1 VSGLNSRR
9 LTSLLVVVLFMI
21 PLVAPFISIPVTEA
35 AAGTIDINPRR
46 FSSGVPTTAVLN
58 GGDFGSGALVRIFMS
73 PDPTFGDGNDI
84 LVATVRLP
92 PGDRTFLN
100 TVVTIS
106 PPTVTVDTRY
116 YLAATDDDGRTWTS
130 AVEVTVTTQRPT
142 ITLTPTTQAP
152 GGRVRVDGSGFTPG
166 ETVTIYRDRP
176 GSLVVLAS
184 GITVR
189 PDGTFTAFFTVPTPI
204 AQGTYRIIAQQT
216 DTLQAEALLT
226 IAPTVVDPFSIR
238 GDAGEPF
245 TLVADGLKPGKT
257 VARSTRADP
266 RSSIVVGGVLTYHDG
281 GSTGPDGRLSISVEL
296 SAAIPTTGFVSVT
309 ITYTDGTSDT
319 IPAAILVSKPQD
331 PNRPAYTQAITVSPS
346 PRPLRV
352 GESLSIVVY
361 NFPAGTPVDIYLG
374 SRKLTT
380 IFTDP
385 NGAGRDTTSVPPLPG
400 LTPGGTPIT
409 YSIRAVDTNGLQVSL
424 SGYTIARELR
434 LFIGTTPVTPGTFV
448 DNGTVL
454 RLVGTGLRPLF
465 EYTRLTLSFAE
476 VTYDI
481 VVDELVV
488 DVPRGTR
495 TATGVRTDAS
505 GSFEVRFRAKLV
517 DPAGV
522 RPPTGTV
529 VTVSMSPLEG
539 LTAPTFRAV
548 GAPVFAGTRHTVMAG
563 TAFYHSEPGATV
575 PAGGV
580 IIRNLVPGRAYQLF
594 IGGSPVTLGGTGFPD
609 RFIATAAGESPA
621 TMTFAA
627 PSTTGVYTLCVR
639 YFTAAEDLACIDFI
653 VSQPTAATGD
663 DQAKLF
669 TPTEP
674 NKVPAGLRMLV
685 GAFNLPAN
693 TPVSLFVSGIPT
705 PVATA
710 TTTATGAV
718 AMLSSPLELPRGVY
732 NVRLVYGP
740 NVLVPTPSTV
750 EITPRLI
757 RSPASGPV
765 GTSVSVTAMGLDPD
779 TAYRVVFENATL
791 GVSVE
796 VALGVSNDRGTLTAT
811 FTVPAV
817 PNGVY
822 RIKVVDVATGVT
834 VAPPPTDPPVTFT
847 VVPVSADIIFASAS
861 PESLSAFPGQIRT
874 FTWRVGTGLK
884 EPVYVTVYLNGFA
897 YTTIQ
902 AKYDGTHLYGS
913 FQVPNAPPGT
923 TWTLRLEYR
932 DSRVRYFALDNRTGE
947 VRDLGHTLPSSL
959 VNVAAVWTVPD
970 PRTGTTDAIALRLV
984 SGSGALVIGLT
995 DADVSRIAS
1004 AVFDAVYGP
1013 IVEVVTDTGDRV
1025 LTRLSDLDAKIVEV
1039 RGGVARLDTRFGE
1052 MFASLSAINAT
1063 LSGLIVSSKGEVL
1076 ARIDTALGTVLARLD
1091 TLDARLVVVQGDTAV
1106 IRTVVGEVK
1115 LALGSLDATIAGI
1128 KGDVVVIKTDVGFIK
1143 ARVEDAIALL
1153 PSVVEFVNATVT
1165 DIKSGIEAI
1174 KGDTGFI
1181 KAKVEDIIAL
1191 LSAASTTLSKVAGD
1205 VSAVRS
1211 DIAAV
1216 RGGID
1221 EVKALVLAVND
1232 NVGRVMQAVL
1242 VVADLNVAVL
1252 DRLDKMNATL
1262 VGVSGGVAKLSTD
1275 VAGLA
1280 SLVRAA
1286 NLSISQI
1293 VVDQAGRIVVA
1304 LRDSEGRISGLIT
1317 TNARTLSDLITAV
1330 GKDVA
1335 GVADS
1340 VKRVSDTLAAFQSG
1354 TFSKLDAIS
1363 GSVDA
1368 ARADLARLRTDAA
1381 AMASVV
1387 AGIQTT
1393 VSRVDTNVGGLVDT
1407 AKAIA
1412 TTVDSINR
1420 AVPGL
1425 ATKADVSG
1433 AQTAI
1438 TGAIDRAKSDLQS
1451 AVKSAETAAST
1462 SSRNWGVINAIL
1474 IIIAIAILAYSTF
1487 VARRA

>member
-21 PLVAPFISIPVTEA
+21 PLVAPFISMPVTEA
-35 AAGTIDINPRR
+35 AAGLISINPTR

-58 GGDFGSGALVRIFMS
+58 GGTFGSGATVRIFMS

-84 LVATVRLP
+84 LVATVTLP
-92 PGDRTFLN
+92 AGQTTFSN
-100 TVVTIS
+100 TIVTIS
-106 PPTVTVDTRY
+106 PPTVAVDTEY
-116 YLAATDDDGRTWTS
+116 YLAATDDGGATWTS
-130 AVEVTVTTQRPT
+130 YVTVTVTTQRPS

-152 GGRVRVDGSGFTPG
+152 GGSVRVDGRDFTPG
-166 ETVTIYRDRP
+166 QTVTIYLTRP
-176 GSLVVLAS
+176 GGTILAS
-184 GITVR
+184 AISVGA
-189 PDGTFTAFFTVPTPI
+189 DGTFTESITVPTPI

-226 IAPTVVDPFSIR
+226 IAPTVVSPFSIR
-238 GDAGEPF
+238 GTAGETF
-245 TLVADGLKPGKT
+245 TLVAEGLKPGKT
-257 VARSTRADP
+257 VEASSAAAP
-266 RSSIVVGGVLTYHDG
+266 RPSIVIGGVLTYHTG
-281 GSTGPDGRLSISVEL
+281 GSTGPDGSLSISVTL

-331 PNRPAYTQAITVSPS
+331 PTSPAYTQAITVSPS

-352 GESLSIVVY
+352 GEDLDIVVY
-361 NFPAGTPVDIYLG
+361 NFPAGTTVNVYLG
-374 SRKLTT
+374 SRLLAT
-380 IFTDP
+380 ISTDS
-385 NGAGRDTTSVPPLPG
+385 NGAGRATTSVPPLPG

-409 YSIRAVDTNGLQVSL
+409 YSIRAVDTYGLQVSL

-434 LFIGTTPVTPGTFV
+434 LFIGPTPVTPGTYV
-448 DNGTVL
+448 DHGAVL

-465 EYTRLTLSFAE
+465 EYTRLTLSFAA

-481 VVDELVV
+481 VVDGLVV
-488 DVPRGTR
+488 SVPVGTL

-505 GSFEVRFRAKLV
+505 GSFEVSFEARLA

-522 RPPTGTV
+522 RPPTGTT
-529 VTVSMSPLEG
+529 VTVSMSPIEG

-548 GAPVFAGTRHTVMAG
+548 GVPTFAGTLHTVMALA
-563 TAFYHSEPGATV
+563 AFYHSEPGATV

-594 IGGSPVTLGGTGFPD
+594 IDGSPVTLGGTGYAD
-609 RFIATAAGESPA
+609 RFIATATGESPA

-627 PSTTGVYTLCVR
+627 PPSPGVYTLCVR
-639 YFTAAEDLACIDFI
+639 YYMATADLACIAFI

-663 DQAKLF
+663 DQAILV
-669 TPTEP
+669 TPM
-674 NKVPAGLRMLV
+674 VGAGLRMLV
-685 GAFNLPAN
+685 RAFNLPAG
-693 TPVSLFVSGIPT
+693 TPVSLYVSGIPT
-705 PVATA
+705 PVATV
-710 TTTATGAV
+710 TTTATGAA
-718 AMLSSPLELPRGVY
+718 AMWSSPLELPRGVY

-740 NVLVPTPSTV
+740 NVLVPTPLSTV
-750 EITPRLI
+750 AITPRLI
-757 RSPASGPV
+757 RSPTSGPV
-765 GTSVSVTAMGLDPD
+765 GTSVSVTAMGLDPN
-779 TAYRVVFENATL
+779 TAYRVVFENAAL
-791 GVSVE
+791 GVSVD
-796 VALGVSNDRGTLTAT
+796 VALGVSNDKGTLTAT
-811 FTVPAV
+811 FTVPTV
-817 PNGVY
+817 PDGVY
-822 RIKVVDVATGVT
+822 SIKVVDAATGT
-834 VAPPPTDPPVTFT
+834 TLATASFT
-847 VVPVSADIIFASAS
+847 VVPVPADIIFGSAS
-861 PESLSAFPGQIRT
+861 PEAISAFPGQILTFRWTVGPGLRT
-874 FTWRVGTGLK
+874 
-884 EPVYVTVYLNGFA
+884 PVYVTVYLNGFA
-897 YTTIQ
+897 YTTVE
-902 AKYDGTHLYGS
+902 ARYDGTYLYGS

-932 DSRVRYFALDNRTGE
+932 DSRIRYHWIDSTGTP
-947 VRDLGHTLPSSL
+947 GSSYSL
-959 VNVAAVWTVPD
+959 ADIPTDAVAVWTVPD
-970 PRTGTTDAIALRLV
+970 PRTDTTTAIALRLV
-984 SGSGALVIGLT
+984 SGSGALVIGLS

-1004 AVFDAVYGP
+1004 AVYDAVYGP
-1013 IVEVVTDTGDRV
+1013 IVEVVTSTGDMV
-1025 LTRLSDLDAKIVEV
+1025 LARLSDLDAKIVEV
-1039 RGGVARLDTRFGE
+1039 RDGVAILNTRFGE
-1052 MFASLSAINAT
+1052 MSASLSAINAT

-1076 ARIDTALGTVLARLD
+1076 ARIDTALGTVLAKLD
-1091 TLDARLVVVQGDTAV
+1091 DLDARLVAVHGDTAV
-1106 IRTVVGEVK
+1106 IRTMVGDIK
-1115 LALGSLDATIAGI
+1115 LTLESLNATIAGI
-1128 KGDVVVIKTDVGFIK
+1128 KDDAVVIKTSAGFIK
-1143 ARVEDAIALL
+1143 AKVEEFIALL
-1153 PSVVEFVNATVT
+1153 PSIVEFVNATVT

-1191 LSAASTTLSKVAGD
+1191 LSAASTTLSKVADD

-1216 RGGID
+1216 RGDIA

-1232 NVGRVMQAVL
+1232 NVGLVGQAVL
-1242 VVADLNVAVL
+1242 VVADLNMAVL
-1252 DRLDKMNATL
+1252 DKLDKMNATL

-1280 SLVRAA
+1280 SLVKAA

-1304 LRDSEGRISGLIT
+1304 LRDSEGKISGLIA
-1317 TNARTLSDLITAV
+1317 TNAKTLSDLITAV

-1340 VKRVSDTLAAFQSG
+1340 VKKVSDTLAAFQSG

-1451 AVKSAETAAST
+1451 AVKSAEDTAST
-1462 SSRNWGVINAIL
+1462 SARNWGVINAIL
-1474 IIIAIAILAYSTF
+1474 IIIAIIILAYSTF
-1487 VARRA
+1487 VARRP

>member
-1 VSGLNSRR
+1 LNSRR
-9 LTSLLVVVLFMI
+9 LTSLLVVVLFMA
-21 PLVAPFISIPVTEA
+21 PLVAPFISMPVTEA
-35 AAGTIDINPRR
+35 AAGTITIEPTV

-58 GGDFGSGALVRIFMS
+58 GGIFGAGALVRIYMS
-73 PDPTFGDGNDI
+73 PDTTFGDGNDI

-92 PGDRTFLN
+92 AGQTAFIN
-100 TVVTIS
+100 TIVTIT
-106 PPTVTVDTRY
+106 PPTVTVDTEY

-130 AVEVTVTTQRPT
+130 PAPVTVTTQRPS

-152 GGRVRVDGSGFTPG
+152 GGSVRVDGSGFTPG
-166 ETVTIYRDRP
+166 QTVTIYLLRP
-176 GSLVVLAS
+176 GATPPLTTLT
-184 GITVR
+184 TV
-189 PDGTFTAFFTVPTPI
+189 PTVGADGTFTASFTVSPPI
-204 AQGTYRIIAQQT
+204 AQGTYRVIARQT
-216 DTLQAEALLT
+216 DPAKDYYTLQAEALLT
-226 IAPTVVDPFSIR
+226 IAPTVVEPFSIS
-238 GDAGEPF
+238 GEAGVSFLLRAE
-245 TLVADGLKPGKT
+245 GLKPGKT
-257 VARSTRADP
+257 VEPSSEAAP
-266 RSSIVVGGVLTYHDG
+266 RPSIVIGGVLTYHDG
-281 GSTGPDGRLSISVEL
+281 GSTEPGGSLSISVRL

-309 ITYTDGTSDT
+309 IRYTDGTSDT

-331 PNRPAYTQAITVSPS
+331 PTSPAYTQAIIVSPS

-352 GESLSIVVY
+352 DEDLSIVVY
-361 NFPAGTPVDIYLG
+361 NFPAGTTVNVYLG
-374 SRKLTT
+374 SKLLATT
-380 IFTDP
+380 TTDP
-385 NGAGRDTTSVPPLPG
+385 NGARRITASVPPLPG

-409 YSIRAVDTNGLQVSL
+409 YSIRAVDTYGLQVSL
-424 SGYTIARELR
+424 PGYTIARELR
-434 LFIGTTPVTPGTFV
+434 LLFDDGTPVTPGTFV
-448 DNGTVL
+448 DHLTTL

-465 EYTRLTLSFAE
+465 EYTKLTLSFAG

-481 VVDELVV
+481 VVDDLVV
-488 DVPRGTR
+488 SVPVGTL

-505 GSFEVRFRAKLV
+505 GSFEVRFVAYLA

-522 RPPTGTV
+522 RPPTGTT
-529 VTVSMSPLEG
+529 VTVSMSPIEG

-548 GAPVFAGTRHTVMAG
+548 GVPTFAGTLHTVMALA
-563 TAFYHSEPGATV
+563 AFYHSEPGATV

-594 IGGSPVTLGGTGFPD
+594 IDGSPVTLGGTGYAD
-609 RFIATAAGESPA
+609 RFIATATGESPA

-627 PSTTGVYTLCVR
+627 PPSPGVYTLCVR
-639 YFTAAEDLACIDFI
+639 YYMATADLACIAFI

-663 DQAKLF
+663 DQAILV
-669 TPTEP
+669 TPT
-674 NKVPAGLRMLV
+674 VGAGLRMLV
-685 GAFNLPAN
+685 RAFNLPAG
-693 TPVSLFVSGIPT
+693 TPVSLYVSGIPT
-705 PVATA
+705 PVATV
-710 TTTATGAV
+710 TTTATGAA
-718 AMLSSPLELPRGVY
+718 AMWSSPLELPRGDY

-750 EITPRLI
+750 TITPRLI
-757 RSPASGPV
+757 RSPTSGPV
-765 GTSVSVTAMGLDPD
+765 GTSVSVTAMGLDPN
-779 TAYRVVFENATL
+779 TAYKVVFENAAL
-791 GVSVE
+791 GVSVD
-796 VALGVSNDRGTLTAT
+796 VALGVSNDKGTLTAT
-811 FTVPAV
+811 FTVPPV
-817 PNGVY
+817 PDGVY
-822 RIKVVDVATGVT
+822 SIKVVDAATETPVPGAA
-834 VAPPPTDPPVTFT
+834 APFT
-847 VVPVSADIIFASAS
+847 VVPVPADIIFGSAS
-861 PESLSAFPGQIRT
+861 PEAISAFPGQILTFRWTVGPGLRT
-874 FTWRVGTGLK
+874 
-884 EPVYVTVYLNGFA
+884 PVYVKVYLNGFA
-897 YTTIQ
+897 YTTVE
-902 AKYDGTHLYGS
+902 ARYDGTYLYGS

-932 DSRVRYFALDNRTGE
+932 DSRIRYHWIDSTGTS
-947 VRDLGHTLPSSL
+947 GSSYSL
-959 VNVAAVWTVPD
+959 ADIPTDAVAVWTVPD
-970 PRTGTTDAIALRLV
+970 PRTDTTTAIALRLV
-984 SGSGALVIGLT
+984 SGSGALVIGLS

-1004 AVFDAVYGP
+1004 AVYDAVYGP
-1013 IVEVVTDTGDRV
+1013 IVEVVTSTGDRV
-1025 LTRLSDLDAKIVEV
+1025 LARLSDLDAKIVEV
-1039 RGGVARLDTRFGE
+1039 RDGVAILNTRFGE
-1052 MFASLSAINAT
+1052 MSASLSAINAT

-1076 ARIDTALGTVLARLD
+1076 ARIDTALGTVLAKLD
-1091 TLDARLVVVQGDTAV
+1091 DLDARLVAVHGDTAV
-1106 IRTVVGEVK
+1106 IRTMVGDIK
-1115 LALGSLDATIAGI
+1115 LTLESLNATIAGI
-1128 KGDVVVIKTDVGFIK
+1128 KDDAVVIKTSAGFIK
-1143 ARVEDAIALL
+1143 AKVEEFLALL
-1153 PSVVEFVNATVT
+1153 PSIVEFVNATVI
-1165 DIKSGIEAI
+1165 DIKSGIAAV
-1174 KGDTGFI
+1174 KDDTGFI

-1216 RGGID
+1216 IRDIA

-1232 NVGRVMQAVL
+1232 NVGLVGQAVL
-1242 VVADLNVAVL
+1242 VVADLNMAVL
-1252 DRLDKMNATL
+1252 DKLDKMNATL

-1280 SLVRAA
+1280 SLVKAA

-1293 VVDQAGRIVVA
+1293 VVDQAGRIVA
-1304 LRDSEGRISGLIT
+1304 TLRDSEGRISGLIT
-1317 TNARTLSDLITAV
+1317 TNAKTLSDLITAV

-1340 VKRVSDTLAAFQSG
+1340 VKTLSDTLATFQSG

-1438 TGAIDRAKSDLQS
+1438 TGAIDKAKSDLQS

>member
-1 VSGLNSRR
+1 VSGLDSRR
-9 LTSLLVVVLFMI
+9 LASLLVVVLFMI
-21 PLVAPFISIPVTEA
+21 PLVAPFISMPVAEA
-35 AAGTIDINPRR
+35 ASGIITINPTK

-58 GGDFGSGALVRIFMS
+58 GGIFGSGATVRIFMS

-84 LVATVRLP
+84 LVATVTLP
-92 PGDRTFLN
+92 AGQTTFVN

-106 PPTVTVDTRY
+106 PPTVTVDTTF
-116 YLAATDDDGRTWTS
+116 YLAATDDGGATWTS
-130 AVEVTVTTQRPT
+130 AVTVTVTTQRPS

-152 GGRVRVDGSGFTPG
+152 GGSVRVDGSGFTPG
-166 ETVTIYRDRP
+166 ETVTLFLERP
-176 GSLVVLAS
+176 GGTILAS
-184 GITVR
+184 AIPVGA
-189 PDGTFTAFFTVPTPI
+189 DGTFTTTFTVPTV
-204 AQGTYRIIAQQT
+204 AQGTYRVIAQQG

-226 IAPTVVDPFSIR
+226 IAPTVVSPFSIR
-238 GDAGEPF
+238 GTAGETF
-245 TLVADGLKPGKT
+245 TLVAEGLKPGKT
-257 VARSTRADP
+257 VQASTPADP
-266 RSSIVVGGVLTYHDG
+266 RPSIVIGGVLTYHGG
-281 GSTGPDGRLSISVEL
+281 GSTGTTGTLTVSVTL

-309 ITYTDGTSDT
+309 ITYADGTSDT

-331 PNRPAYTQAITVSPS
+331 PASPAYTQAIIVSPS

-361 NFPAGTPVDIYLG
+361 NFPAGTTVDVYLG
-374 SRKLTT
+374 SKRLTAT
-380 IFTDP
+380 PIATDG
-385 NGAGRDTTSVPPLPG
+385 NGAGSITVSVPPLPG

-409 YSIRAVDTNGLQVSL
+409 YSIRAVDANGLQVSL

-448 DNGTVL
+448 DHLTVL

-465 EYTRLTLSFAE
+465 EYTKLTLSFAG

-481 VVDELVV
+481 VVDGLVV
-488 DVPRGTR
+488 SVPVGTL

-505 GSFEVRFRAKLV
+505 GSFEVRFEARLA

-522 RPPTGTV
+522 RPPTGTT
-529 VTVSMSPLEG
+529 VTVSMSPIEG

-548 GAPVFAGTRHTVMAG
+548 GAPVFAGTLHTVMALA
-563 TAFYHSEPGATV
+563 AFYHSEPGATV

-594 IGGSPVTLGGTGFPD
+594 IGGSPVTLGGTGFAD
-609 RFIATAAGESPA
+609 RFIATATGESPA

-639 YFTAAEDLACIDFI
+639 YYMAAANLACIPFI

-663 DQAKLF
+663 DQAILV
-669 TPTEP
+669 TPT
-674 NKVPAGLRMLV
+674 VGAGLRMQV
-685 GAFNLPAN
+685 RAFNLPAN
-693 TPVSLFVSGIPT
+693 TPVSLFVSGIPA
-705 PVATA
+705 PVATV
-710 TTTATGAV
+710 TTTATGAA
-718 AMLSSPLELPRGVY
+718 AMFSSPLELPRGIY

-740 NVLVPTPSTV
+740 NILVPTPSTV
-750 EITPRLI
+750 TIVPRLI
-757 RSPASGPV
+757 RSPTSGPV
-765 GTSVSVTAMGLDPD
+765 GTPVSLTAMGLDPN
-779 TAYRVVFENATL
+779 TAYRVVFENAAL
-791 GVSVE
+791 GVSVD

-811 FTVPAV
+811 FTVPSV
-817 PNGVY
+817 PDGVY
-822 RIKVVDVATGVT
+822 SIKIVDAATGDT
-834 VAPPPTDPPVTFT
+834 LATAPFT
-847 VVPVSADIIFASAS
+847 VVPVLADIIFGSAS
-861 PESLSAFPGQIRT
+861 PEAISAFPGQILT
-874 FTWRVGTGLK
+874 FRWTVGLGLTR
-884 EPVYVTVYLNGFA
+884 PVYVTVYLNGFA
-897 YTTIQ
+897 YTTVE
-902 AKYDGTHLYGS
+902 ARYDGTYLYGS

-932 DSRVRYFALDNRTGE
+932 DSRVRYFWIDNMTGD
-947 VRDLGHTLPSSL
+947 VNSGYTLPPTL

-970 PRTGTTDAIALRLV
+970 PRTDTTSAIALRLV
-984 SGSGALVIGLT
+984 SGSGALVIGLS

-1004 AVFDAVYGP
+1004 AVYNAVYGP
-1013 IVEVVTDTGDRV
+1013 IVEVVTGTGDRV
-1025 LTRLSDLDAKIVEV
+1025 LARLGDLDAKIVEV
-1039 RGGVARLDTRFGE
+1039 RDGVAVLNTRFGE
-1052 MFASLSAINAT
+1052 MSASLSAINAT

-1091 TLDARLVVVQGDTAV
+1091 DLDARLVAVHGDTAV

-1115 LALGSLDATIAGI
+1115 LALESLNATIAGI
-1128 KGDVVVIKTDVGFIK
+1128 KEDAVVIKTSAGFIEAK
-1143 ARVEDAIALL
+1143 IEEFLALL

-1165 DIKSGIEAI
+1165 DIKSGITAI
-1174 KGDTGFI
+1174 KSDTGFI
-1181 KAKVEDIIAL
+1181 KARVEDIIEL
-1191 LSAASTTLSKVAGD
+1191 LSAASTILSKVAGD

-1216 RGGID
+1216 RGDIA

-1232 NVGRVMQAVL
+1232 NVGLVGQAVL
-1242 VVADLNVAVL
+1242 VVADLNMAIL
-1252 DRLDKMNATL
+1252 DRLDEMNAIL
-1262 VGVSGGVAKLSTD
+1262 VGVSAGVAKLSTD

-1280 SLVRAA
+1280 SLVKAA

-1317 TNARTLSDLITAV
+1317 TNAKTLSDLITAV

-1340 VKRVSDTLAAFQSG
+1340 VKRVSDTLATFQSG

-1381 AMASVV
+1381 ALASVV

-1393 VSRVDTNVGGLVDT
+1393 VSRVDTNVGGLVDA

-1438 TGAIDRAKSDLQS
+1438 TGAVDRAKSDILS

-1474 IIIAIAILAYSTF
+1474 VIIAIAILAYSTF

>member
-21 PLVAPFISIPVTEA
+21 PLVAPFISMPVTEA
-35 AAGTIDINPRR
+35 AAGLISINPTR

-58 GGDFGSGALVRIFMS
+58 GGTFGSGATVRIFMS

-84 LVATVRLP
+84 LVATVTLP
-92 PGDRTFLN
+92 AGQTTFSN
-100 TVVTIS
+100 TIVTIS
-106 PPTVTVDTRY
+106 PPTVAVDTEY
-116 YLAATDDDGRTWTS
+116 YLAATDDGGATWTS
-130 AVEVTVTTQRPT
+130 YVMVTVTTQRPS

-152 GGRVRVDGSGFTPG
+152 GGSVRVDGRDFTPG
-166 ETVTIYRDRP
+166 QTVTIYLTRP
-176 GSLVVLAS
+176 GGTILAS
-184 GITVR
+184 AISVGA
-189 PDGTFTAFFTVPTPI
+189 DGTFTASFTVPTPI

-226 IAPTVVDPFSIR
+226 IAPTVVSPFSIR
-238 GDAGEPF
+238 GTAGETF
-245 TLVADGLKPGKT
+245 TLVAEGLKPGKT
-257 VARSTRADP
+257 VEASSAAAP
-266 RSSIVVGGVLTYHDG
+266 RPSIVIGGVLTYHTG
-281 GSTGPDGRLSISVEL
+281 GSTGPDGSLSISVTL

-331 PNRPAYTQAITVSPS
+331 PTSPAYTQAITVSPS

-352 GESLSIVVY
+352 GEDLDIVVY
-361 NFPAGTPVDIYLG
+361 NFPAGTTVNVYLG
-374 SRKLTT
+374 SRLLAT
-380 IFTDP
+380 ISTDS
-385 NGAGRDTTSVPPLPG
+385 NGAGRATTSVPPLPG

-409 YSIRAVDTNGLQVSL
+409 YSIRAVDTYGLQVSL

-434 LFIGTTPVTPGTFV
+434 LFIGTTPVTPGTYV
-448 DNGTVL
+448 DHGAVL

-465 EYTRLTLSFAE
+465 EYTRLTLSFAA

-481 VVDELVV
+481 VVDGLVV
-488 DVPRGTR
+488 SVPVGTL

-505 GSFEVRFRAKLV
+505 GSFEVSFEARLA

-522 RPPTGTV
+522 RPPTGTT
-529 VTVSMSPLEG
+529 VTVSMSPIEG

-548 GAPVFAGTRHTVMAG
+548 GVPTFAGTLHTVMALA
-563 TAFYHSEPGATV
+563 AFYHSEPGATV

-594 IGGSPVTLGGTGFPD
+594 IDGSPVTLGGTGYAD
-609 RFIATAAGESPA
+609 RFIATATGESPA

-627 PSTTGVYTLCVR
+627 PPSPGVYTLCVR
-639 YFTAAEDLACIDFI
+639 YYMAIADLACIAFI

-663 DQAKLF
+663 DQAILV
-669 TPTEP
+669 TPM
-674 NKVPAGLRMLV
+674 VGAGLRMLV
-685 GAFNLPAN
+685 RAFNLPAG
-693 TPVSLFVSGIPT
+693 TPVSLYVSGIPT
-705 PVATA
+705 PVATV
-710 TTTATGAV
+710 TTTATGAA
-718 AMLSSPLELPRGVY
+718 AMWSSPLELPRGVY

-750 EITPRLI
+750 TITPRLI
-757 RSPASGPV
+757 RSPTSGPV
-765 GTSVSVTAMGLDPD
+765 GTSVSVTAMGLDPN
-779 TAYRVVFENATL
+779 TAYRVVFENAAL
-791 GVSVE
+791 DVSVD
-796 VALGVSNDRGTLTAT
+796 VALGVSNDKGTLTAT
-811 FTVPAV
+811 FTVPTV
-817 PNGVY
+817 PDGVY
-822 RIKVVDVATGVT
+822 SIKVVDAATDT
-834 VAPPPTDPPVTFT
+834 TLATASFT
-847 VVPVSADIIFASAS
+847 VVPVPADIIFGSAS
-861 PESLSAFPGQIRT
+861 PEAISAFPGQILTFRWTVGPGLRT
-874 FTWRVGTGLK
+874 
-884 EPVYVTVYLNGFA
+884 PVYVTVYLNGFA
-897 YTTIQ
+897 YTTVE
-902 AKYDGTHLYGS
+902 ARYDGTYLYGS

-932 DSRVRYFALDNRTGE
+932 DSRIRYHWIDSTGTP
-947 VRDLGHTLPSSL
+947 GSSYSL
-959 VNVAAVWTVPD
+959 ADIPTDAVAVWTVPD
-970 PRTGTTDAIALRLV
+970 PRTDTTTAIALRLV
-984 SGSGALVIGLT
+984 SGSGALVIGLS

-1004 AVFDAVYGP
+1004 AVYDAVYGP
-1013 IVEVVTDTGDRV
+1013 IVEVVTSTGDMV
-1025 LTRLSDLDAKIVEV
+1025 LARLSDLDAKIVEV
-1039 RGGVARLDTRFGE
+1039 RDGVAILNTRFGE
-1052 MFASLSAINAT
+1052 MSASLSAINAT

-1076 ARIDTALGTVLARLD
+1076 ARIDTALGTVLAKLD
-1091 TLDARLVVVQGDTAV
+1091 DLDARLVAVHGDTAV
-1106 IRTVVGEVK
+1106 IRTMVGDIK
-1115 LALGSLDATIAGI
+1115 LTLESLNATIAGI
-1128 KGDVVVIKTDVGFIK
+1128 KDDAVVIKTSAGFIK
-1143 ARVEDAIALL
+1143 AKVEEFIALL
-1153 PSVVEFVNATVT
+1153 PSIVEFVNATVT

-1191 LSAASTTLSKVAGD
+1191 LSAASTTLSKVADD

-1216 RGGID
+1216 RGDIA

-1232 NVGRVMQAVL
+1232 NVGLVGQAVL
-1242 VVADLNVAVL
+1242 VVADLNMAVL
-1252 DRLDKMNATL
+1252 DKLDKMNATL

-1280 SLVRAA
+1280 SLVKAA

-1304 LRDSEGRISGLIT
+1304 LRDSEGKISGLIA
-1317 TNARTLSDLITAV
+1317 TNAKTLSDLITAV

-1340 VKRVSDTLAAFQSG
+1340 VKKVSDTLAAFQSG

-1451 AVKSAETAAST
+1451 AVKSAEDTAST
-1462 SSRNWGVINAIL
+1462 SARNWGVINAIL
-1474 IIIAIAILAYSTF
+1474 IIIAIIILAYSTF
-1487 VARRA
+1487 VARRP